1 MFEETILEK
10 AIEATTAM
18 TLNGDAED
26 IDLNEMK
33 GTALISFAVGALMGV
48 GDSDFKNS
56 AWLVAAENPEEFK
69 KALQAEVAN
78 GKKVDVEK
86 MYNKAL
92 KIKGLSEIKE
102 VKEEDIPKLDELTD
116 LKDKAEKAKA
126 IGADAQAKV
135 FKEQAEAKEV
145 EIFKEQEEE
154 EIEIPEELPKMAA
167 TVYHMV
173 QELLLCFLTDS
184 ASKAKEILASDN
196 TVDYL
201 HDVLSK
207 RLLSNLGEQESAHA
221 QMRAQFLFCSR
232 FLERM
237 GDACTSIAKRVY
249 FLSTGE
255 RIFN

>member
-1 MFEETILEK
+1 MKTESITLIKEEVLTLGRMVE
-10 AIEATTAM
+10 TTVYEV
-18 TLNGDAED
+18 TRLLKGD
-26 IDLNEMK
+26 
-33 GTALISFAVGALMGV
+33 
-48 GDSDFKNS
+48 
-56 AWLVAAENPEEFK
+56 K
-69 KALQAEVAN
+69 KADLAM
-78 GKKVDVEK
+78 VER
-86 MYNKAL
+86 
-92 KIKGLSEIKE
+92 
-102 VKEEDIPKLDELTD
+102 
-116 LKDKAEKAKA
+116 
-126 IGADAQAKV
+126 
-135 FKEQAEAKEV
+135 
-145 EIFKEQEEE
+145 QEEE
-154 EIEIPEELPKMAA
+154 INKLCQQIEEKCVDLLMERDSFGAKEIRALVSIPLIAAKFERLGDHANRVARFANWAIEDEIEIPEELPKMAA

>member
-1 MFEETILEK
+1 MVETTVYEVTRLLKGDRK
-10 AIEATTAM
+10 ADLAM
-18 TLNGDAED
+18 
-26 IDLNEMK
+26 
-33 GTALISFAVGALMGV
+33 
-48 GDSDFKNS
+48 
-56 AWLVAAENPEEFK
+56 
-69 KALQAEVAN
+69 
-78 GKKVDVEK
+78 VER
-86 MYNKAL
+86 
-92 KIKGLSEIKE
+92 
-102 VKEEDIPKLDELTD
+102 
-116 LKDKAEKAKA
+116 
-126 IGADAQAKV
+126 
-135 FKEQAEAKEV
+135 
-145 EIFKEQEEE
+145 QEEE
-154 EIEIPEELPKMAA
+154 INKLCQEIEEKCVDLLMERDSFGAKEIRALVSIPLIAAKFERLADHANRVARFANWAIEDEIEIPEELPKMAA

-207 RLLSNLGEQESAHA
+207 KLLSNLGEQESAHA

>member
-1 MFEETILEK
+1 VKTESITLIKEEVLTLGRMVE
-10 AIEATTAM
+10 TTVYEV
-18 TLNGDAED
+18 TRLLKGD
-26 IDLNEMK
+26 
-33 GTALISFAVGALMGV
+33 
-48 GDSDFKNS
+48 
-56 AWLVAAENPEEFK
+56 K
-69 KALQAEVAN
+69 KADLAM
-78 GKKVDVEK
+78 VER
-86 MYNKAL
+86 
-92 KIKGLSEIKE
+92 
-102 VKEEDIPKLDELTD
+102 
-116 LKDKAEKAKA
+116 
-126 IGADAQAKV
+126 
-135 FKEQAEAKEV
+135 
-145 EIFKEQEEE
+145 QEEE
-154 EIEIPEELPKMAA
+154 INKLCQQIEEKCVDLLMERDSFGAKEIRALVSIPLIAAKFERLGDHANRVARFANWAIEDEIEIPEELPKMAA

>member
-1 MFEETILEK
+1 MLTLGRMVETTVYEVTRLLK
-10 AIEATTAM
+10 
-18 TLNGDAED
+18 GD
-26 IDLNEMK
+26 
-33 GTALISFAVGALMGV
+33 
-48 GDSDFKNS
+48 
-56 AWLVAAENPEEFK
+56 K
-69 KALQAEVAN
+69 KADLAM
-78 GKKVDVEK
+78 VER
-86 MYNKAL
+86 
-92 KIKGLSEIKE
+92 
-102 VKEEDIPKLDELTD
+102 
-116 LKDKAEKAKA
+116 
-126 IGADAQAKV
+126 
-135 FKEQAEAKEV
+135 
-145 EIFKEQEEE
+145 QEEE
-154 EIEIPEELPKMAA
+154 INKLCQQIEEKCVDLLMERDSFGAKEIRALVSIPLIAAKFERLADHANRVARFANWAIEDEIEIPEELPKMAA

>member
-1 MFEETILEK
+1 MKTESITLIKEEVLTLGRMVE
-10 AIEATTAM
+10 TTVYEV
-18 TLNGDAED
+18 TRLLKGD
-26 IDLNEMK
+26 
-33 GTALISFAVGALMGV
+33 
-48 GDSDFKNS
+48 
-56 AWLVAAENPEEFK
+56 K
-69 KALQAEVAN
+69 KADLAM
-78 GKKVDVEK
+78 VER
-86 MYNKAL
+86 
-92 KIKGLSEIKE
+92 
-102 VKEEDIPKLDELTD
+102 
-116 LKDKAEKAKA
+116 
-126 IGADAQAKV
+126 
-135 FKEQAEAKEV
+135 
-145 EIFKEQEEE
+145 QEEE
-154 EIEIPEELPKMAA
+154 INKLCQQIEEKCVDLLMERDSFGAKEIRALVSIPLIAAKFERLADHANRVARFANWAIEDEIEIPEELPKMAA

-184 ASKAKEILASDN
+184 PSKAKEILASDN

>member
-1 MFEETILEK
+1 VKTESITLIKEEVLTLGRMVE
-10 AIEATTAM
+10 TTVYEV
-18 TLNGDAED
+18 TRLLKGD
-26 IDLNEMK
+26 
-33 GTALISFAVGALMGV
+33 
-48 GDSDFKNS
+48 
-56 AWLVAAENPEEFK
+56 K
-69 KALQAEVAN
+69 KADLAM
-78 GKKVDVEK
+78 VER
-86 MYNKAL
+86 
-92 KIKGLSEIKE
+92 
-102 VKEEDIPKLDELTD
+102 
-116 LKDKAEKAKA
+116 
-126 IGADAQAKV
+126 
-135 FKEQAEAKEV
+135 
-145 EIFKEQEEE
+145 QEEE
-154 EIEIPEELPKMAA
+154 INKLCQQIEEKCVDLLMERDSFGAKEIRALVSIPLIAAKFERLADHANRVARFANWAIEDEIEIPEELPKMAA

-196 TVDYL
+196 NVDYL

>member
-1 MFEETILEK
+1 VKTESI
-10 AIEATTAM
+10 
-18 TLNGDAED
+18 TL
-26 IDLNEMK
+26 
-33 GTALISFAVGALMGV
+33 
-48 GDSDFKNS
+48 
-56 AWLVAAENPEEFK
+56 
-69 KALQAEVAN
+69 
-78 GKKVDVEK
+78 
-86 MYNKAL
+86 
-92 KIKGLSEIKE
+92 IKE
-102 VKEEDIPKLDELTD
+102 EVLTLGRMVETTVYEVTRLLKGDRKAD
-116 LKDKAEKAKA
+116 LAM
-126 IGADAQAKV
+126 
-135 FKEQAEAKEV
+135 V
-145 EIFKEQEEE
+145 ERQEEE
-154 EIEIPEELPKMAA
+154 INKLCQEIEEKCVDLLMERDSFGAKEIRALVSIPLIAAKFERLADHANRVARFANWAIEDEIEIPEELPKMAA

-207 RLLSNLGEQESAHA
+207 KLLSNLGEQESAHA

>member
-1 MFEETILEK
+1 MKTESITLIKEEVLTLGRMVE
-10 AIEATTAM
+10 TTVYEV
-18 TLNGDAED
+18 TRLLKGD
-26 IDLNEMK
+26 
-33 GTALISFAVGALMGV
+33 
-48 GDSDFKNS
+48 
-56 AWLVAAENPEEFK
+56 K
-69 KALQAEVAN
+69 KADLAM
-78 GKKVDVEK
+78 VER
-86 MYNKAL
+86 
-92 KIKGLSEIKE
+92 
-102 VKEEDIPKLDELTD
+102 
-116 LKDKAEKAKA
+116 
-126 IGADAQAKV
+126 
-135 FKEQAEAKEV
+135 
-145 EIFKEQEEE
+145 QEEE
-154 EIEIPEELPKMAA
+154 INKLCQEIEEKCVDLLMERDSFGAKEIRALVSIPLIAAKFERLADHANRVARFANWAIEDEIEIPEELPKMAA

-207 RLLSNLGEQESAHA
+207 KLLSNLGEQESAHA

>member
-1 MFEETILEK
+1 VKTESITLIKEEVLTLGRMVETTVYEVTRLLK
-10 AIEATTAM
+10 A
-18 TLNGDAED
+18 D
-26 IDLNEMK
+26 
-33 GTALISFAVGALMGV
+33 
-48 GDSDFKNS
+48 
-56 AWLVAAENPEEFK
+56 K
-69 KALQAEVAN
+69 KADLAM
-78 GKKVDVEK
+78 VER
-86 MYNKAL
+86 
-92 KIKGLSEIKE
+92 
-102 VKEEDIPKLDELTD
+102 
-116 LKDKAEKAKA
+116 
-126 IGADAQAKV
+126 
-135 FKEQAEAKEV
+135 
-145 EIFKEQEEE
+145 QEEE
-154 EIEIPEELPKMAA
+154 INKLCQQIEEKCVDLLMERDSFGAKEIRALVSIPLIAAKFERLADHANRVARFANWAIEDEIEIPEELPKMAA